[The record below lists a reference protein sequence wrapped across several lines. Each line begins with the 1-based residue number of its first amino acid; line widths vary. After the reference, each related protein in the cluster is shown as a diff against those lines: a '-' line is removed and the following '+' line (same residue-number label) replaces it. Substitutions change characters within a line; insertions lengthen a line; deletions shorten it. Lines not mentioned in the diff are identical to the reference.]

1 MRSNLY
7 LAQGPSDYV
16 DGAFRPLAGDA
27 ITTRDPAKP
36 ADVVWAGSPV
46 EAHAEEA
53 VAAARRALP
62 AWSALSLDARRAH
75 LERWREACVKHAPR
89 LAAAIAREIGK
100 VKWEAELE
108 AKIVAEKVTI
118 TLEDRVLARVAGF
131 EVAAGPGKTGV
142 CTFKPHGVMAVLGP
156 YNFPAHLPN
165 GHIVP
170 ALLLGNTV
178 VFKPSEKGASVGQLL
193 AELAHEAG
201 FPRGV
206 FNVVQGGG
214 AIASRLSTHPE
225 VDGVL
230 FTGSFPVGRR
240 ILEANL
246 DTPGRL
252 IALEMGGSNPAVVTA
267 KADLR
272 RAAIECVRAAFATT
286 GQRCTCTRRIIV
298 EESIADRFVPMVCKL
313 ASTLMIAAPDDGVP
327 AFMGPLVTAGARD
340 AVLGAQ
346 ARLARA
352 GRLLLEATPLSREG
366 FFLSPGA
373 VEVGRFE
380 RRADEEEIFGPFV
393 QFARAAD
400 LDDAIHQANA
410 TNFGLAASLFS
421 SDESEWLAFFHGVR
435 AGCLNR
441 NTGTA
446 GASSKLPFG
455 GLGRSGNHRPA
466 GAFAVDAVAYPVA
479 TMVETSD
486 PAIPQ
491 GMLVPDRMFADPSAG
506 SNRPVP

>member
-1 MRSNLY
+1 MLASSAY
-7 LAQGPSDYV
+7 LKHAPSDFI
-16 DGAFRPLAGDA
+16 DGAFRALSGDA
-27 ITTRDPAKP
+27 ITTRDPANP
-36 ADVVWAGSPV
+36 TNIVWQGSPV
-46 EAHAEEA
+46 AAHAEDA
-53 VAAARRALP
+53 VAAARCALP
-62 AWSALSLDARRAH
+62 AWSALSLDERRVF
-75 LERWREACVKHAPR
+75 LERWREACVKHAAR

-118 TLEDRVLARVAGF
+118 TLEDRVVARVAGF
-131 EVAAGPGKTGV
+131 EVAAGAGKTGI
-142 CTFKPHGVMAVLGP
+142 CSFKPHGVMAVLGP

-170 ALLLGNTV
+170 ALLLGNTI
-178 VFKPSEKGASVGQLL
+178 VFKPSEKGASVGQLM
-193 AELAHEAG
+193 AELADEAG
-201 FPRGV
+201 FPAGV

-214 AIASRLSTHPE
+214 AIASRLAVHPD

-272 RAAIECVRAAFATT
+272 RAAIECVRAGYATT

-298 EESIADRFVPMVCKL
+298 EESVADRFIPMFLKL
-313 ASTLMIAAPDDGVP
+313 ASNLMIAAADDGVP
-327 AFMGPLVTAGARD
+327 AFMGPLVTAEARD
-340 AVLGAQ
+340 AVIRAQ
-346 ARLARA
+346 HAIAQR
-352 GRLLLEATPLSREG
+352 GRLLLEASPLDRAG
-366 FFLSPGA
+366 YFLSPGA
-373 VEVGRFE
+373 VEVARFE
-380 RRADEEEIFGPFV
+380 RGADEQEIFGPFV
-393 QFARAAD
+393 QFARARD
-400 LDDAIHQANA
+400 LDDAVVQANA
-410 TNFGLAASLFS
+410 TSFGLAASLFS
-421 SDESEWLAFFHGVR
+421 DDESEWRRFFAESR
-435 AGCLNR
+435 AGCINW
-441 NTGTA
+441 NSGTA

-479 TMVETSD
+479 TMVDRAE
-486 PAIPQ
+486 PVVPQ
-491 GMLVPDRMFADPSAG
+491 GMLVDP
-506 SNRPVP
+506 RFFV

>member
-1 MRSNLY
+1 MLLSQAY
-7 LAQGPSDYV
+7 LGRAPSDYI
-16 DGAFRPLAGDA
+16 DGAFRPLSGDA
-27 ITTRDPAKP
+27 IATRDPARP
-36 ADVVWAGSPV
+36 SGVVWTGSPV
-46 EAHAEEA
+46 PSHAEEA

-62 AWSALSLDARRAH
+62 AWSARPFDDRRAH
-75 LERWREACVKHAPR
+75 LEKWRETCVRHAAR
-89 LAAAIAREIGK
+89 LSAAISREVGK
-100 VKWEAELE
+100 VRWEADLE
-108 AKIVAEKVTI
+108 AKIVAEKVAI

-131 EVAAGPGKTGV
+131 EVAAGAGKTGL
-142 CTFKPHGVMAVLGP
+142 CTFKPHGVMTVLGP

-178 VFKPSEKGASVGQLL
+178 VFKPSEKGASVGQLM

-201 FPRGV
+201 FPAGV

-214 AIASRLSTHPE
+214 AIASRLATHPE

-252 IALEMGGSNPAVVTA
+252 VALEMGGSNPAVVTA

-286 GQRCTCTRRIIV
+286 GQRCTCTRRIVV
-298 EESIADRFVPMVCKL
+298 EESVADRFVPMVLKL
-313 ASTLMIAAPDDGVP
+313 ASTLVIAAADDGVP
-327 AFMGPLVTAGARD
+327 AFMGPLVTGDARD
-340 AVLGAQ
+340 AVLRAQ
-346 ARLARA
+346 ARLAA
-352 GRLLLEATPLSREG
+352 QGRLLLEASPLDRDG

-373 VEVGRFE
+373 VEIARFE
-380 RRADEEEIFGPFV
+380 RRSDEEEIFGPFV
-393 QFARAAD
+393 QISRAAD
-400 LDDAIHQANA
+400 LDDAIVQANA
-410 TNFGLAASLFS
+410 TGFGLAASLFS
-421 SDESEWLAFFHGVR
+421 EDRAEWEAFFAGTR
-435 AGCLNR
+435 AGCINW
-441 NTGTA
+441 NAGTA

-479 TMVETSD
+479 TMVDASE
-486 PAIPQ
+486 PAAPQ
-491 GMLVPDRMFADPSAG
+491 GMLVDERIFG
-506 SNRPVP
+506 K

>member
-1 MRSNLY
+1 MRPLLASSAY
-7 LAQGPSDYV
+7 LKHSPSDFI
-16 DGAFRPLAGDA
+16 DGAFRALSGDG
-27 ITTRDPAKP
+27 IVTRDPANP
-36 ADVVWAGSPV
+36 TATVWQGTPV
-46 EAHAEEA
+46 PAHAEDA

-62 AWSALSLDARRAH
+62 AWSSLALAERRAH
-75 LERWREACVKHAPR
+75 LERWRETCVKHGAR
-89 LAAAIAREIGK
+89 LAAAISREVGK

-131 EVAAGPGKTGV
+131 EVAAGPGKTGI
-142 CTFKPHGVMAVLGP
+142 CSFRPHGVMSVLCP

-170 ALLLGNTV
+170 ALLAGNTV
-178 VFKPSEKGASVGQLL
+178 VLKPSEKAASVGQLL

-201 FPRGV
+201 FPAGV
-206 FNVVQGGG
+206 FQVVQGGG

-230 FTGSFPVGRR
+230 FTGSWPVGRR

-286 GQRCTCTRRIIV
+286 GQRCTCTRRIVV
-298 EESIADRFVPMVCKL
+298 EESVADRFIPMVLKL
-313 ASTLMIAAPDDGVP
+313 ASNLMIAAADDGVP
-327 AFMGPLVTAGARD
+327 AFMGPLVTDEARD
-340 AVLGAQ
+340 AVLRAQ
-346 ARLARA
+346 AAIASR
-352 GRLLLEATPLSREG
+352 GRLLLEASPLDRAG

-373 VEVGRFE
+373 VEVERFARSASE
-380 RRADEEEIFGPFV
+380 DEIFGPFV
-393 QFARAAD
+393 QFARARD
-400 LDDAIHQANA
+400 LDDAIAQANA

-421 SDESEWLAFFHGVR
+421 QDEAEWRHFFAHCR
-435 AGCLNR
+435 AGCVNW

-466 GAFAVDAVAYPVA
+466 GAFAVDACAYPVA
-479 TMVETSD
+479 TMVDTAD
-486 PAIPQ
+486 LAIPQ
-491 GMLVPDRMFADPSAG
+491 GMLVDERFFA
-506 SNRPVP
+506 

>member
-1 MRSNLY
+1 MLASSAY
-7 LAQGPSDYV
+7 LEQAPADFVGGV
-16 DGAFRPLAGDA
+16 FRPLRGDG
-27 ITTRDPAKP
+27 IVTRDPANP
-36 ADVVWAGSPV
+36 AVTVWQGTPV
-46 EAHAEEA
+46 AEHAEEA
-53 VAAARRALP
+53 VSAARRALP
-62 AWSALSLDARRAH
+62 AWSALPLAERRVH
-75 LERWREACVKHAPR
+75 LERWREVCMRHAGR

-100 VKWEAELE
+100 VRWEAELE

-131 EVAAGPGKTGV
+131 EVAAGAGKTGI
-142 CTFKPHGVMAVLGP
+142 CTFRPHGVMAVLGP

-178 VFKPSEKGASVGQLL
+178 VFKPSEKGASVGQLM
-193 AELAHEAG
+193 AELAREAG
-201 FPRGV
+201 FPAGV

-214 AIASRLSTHPE
+214 AIASRLAVHPE

-252 IALEMGGSNPAVVTA
+252 VALEMGGSNPAVVTA

-286 GQRCTCTRRIIV
+286 GQRCTCTRRIVV
-298 EESIADRFVPMVCKL
+298 EEAVADRFIPMVLKL
-313 ASTLMIAAPDDGVP
+313 ASNLVIAAADDGVP
-327 AFMGPLVTAGARD
+327 AFMGPLVTADARD
-340 AVLGAQ
+340 AVLRAQ
-346 ARLARA
+346 SAIAA
-352 GRLLLEATPLSREG
+352 KGRLLLEASPLDRAG
-366 FFLSPGA
+366 YFLSPGA
-373 VEVGRFE
+373 VEVARFE
-380 RRADEEEIFGPFV
+380 REAAEAEIFGPFV
-393 QFARAAD
+393 QFARARD
-400 LDDAIHQANA
+400 LDDAIAQANA
-410 TNFGLAASLFS
+410 TSFGLAASLFS
-421 SDESEWLAFFHGVR
+421 ADEVEWRTFFAGVR
-435 AGCLNR
+435 AGCVNW

-479 TMVETSD
+479 TMVDQAEL
-486 PAIPQ
+486 AIPQ
-491 GMLVPDRMFADPSAG
+491 GMRVDERLFA
-506 SNRPVP
+506 

>member
-1 MRSNLY
+1 MRPLLASSAY
-7 LAQGPSDYV
+7 LKHSPSDFI
-16 DGAFRPLAGDA
+16 DGASGDG
-27 ITTRDPAKP
+27 IVTRDPANP
-36 ADVVWAGSPV
+36 TATVWQGTPV
-46 EAHAEEA
+46 PAHAEDA

-62 AWSALSLDARRAH
+62 AWSSLAFADRRAH
-75 LERWREACVKHAPR
+75 LERWRETCVQHAAR
-89 LAAAIAREIGK
+89 LAAAISREVGK

-131 EVAAGPGKTGV
+131 EVAAGPGKTGI
-142 CTFKPHGVMAVLGP
+142 CGFRPHGVMAVLGP

-178 VFKPSEKGASVGQLL
+178 VFKPSEKGASVGQLM
-193 AELAHEAG
+193 AELAQEAG
-201 FPRGV
+201 FPAGV
-206 FNVVQGGG
+206 FNVVQGGA
-214 AIASRLSTHPE
+214 AIASRLAVHPG

-267 KADLR
+267 HADLR
-272 RAAIECVRAAFATT
+272 RAAIECVRAGFATT

-298 EESIADRFVPMVCKL
+298 EDSIADRFIPMVLKL
-313 ASTLMIAAPDDGVP
+313 ASNLVIAAADDGVP
-327 AFMGPLVTAGARD
+327 AFMGPLVTAEARD
-340 AVLGAQ
+340 AVLRAQ
-346 ARLARA
+346 SSIAAR
-352 GRLLLEATPLSREG
+352 GRLLLEASPLDRAG
-366 FFLSPGA
+366 YFLSPGV
-373 VEVGRFE
+373 VEIPRFE
-380 RRADEEEIFGPFV
+380 RSAAEDEIFGPFV
-393 QFARAAD
+393 QIARARD
-400 LDDAIHQANA
+400 IGDAIEQANA

-421 SDESEWLAFFHGVR
+421 HAEAEWRRFAFECR
-435 AGCLNR
+435 AGCINW

-466 GAFAVDAVAYPVA
+466 GAFAVDACAYPVA
-479 TMVETSD
+479 TMVDTAD
-486 PAIPQ
+486 VAAPQ
-491 GMLVPDRMFADPSAG
+491 GMLVDERVFASGGRRA
-506 SNRPVP
+506 

>member
-1 MRSNLY
+1 MLASNAY
-7 LAQGPSDYV
+7 LEHAPSDYV
-16 DGAFRPLAGDA
+16 AGAFRALSGDG
-27 ITTRDPAKP
+27 ILTRDPASP
-36 ADVVWAGSPV
+36 DRVVWSGTPV
-46 EAHAEEA
+46 AAHAEEA
-53 VAAARRALP
+53 VEAARRALP
-62 AWSALSLDARRAH
+62 AWSAMPHAERRAH
-75 LERWREACVKHAPR
+75 LERWREACVRHAAR
-89 LAAAIAREIGK
+89 LASAISREVGK
-100 VKWEAELE
+100 VRWEAELE

-131 EVAAGPGKTGV
+131 EVAAGAGKTGI
-142 CTFKPHGVMAVLGP
+142 CTFRPHGVMAVLGP

-193 AELAHEAG
+193 AEIAHEAG
-201 FPRGV
+201 FPAGV

-214 AIASRLSTHPE
+214 AIASRLAAHPG

-246 DTPGRL
+246 DTPGR
-252 IALEMGGSNPAVVTA
+252 IVALEMGGSNPAVVTA

-298 EESIADRFVPMVCKL
+298 EESVADRFIPSVLKL
-313 ASTLMIAAPDDGVP
+313 ASNLVIAAADDGVP
-327 AFMGPLVTAGARD
+327 AFMGPLVTSEARD
-340 AVLGAQ
+340 AVLAAQ
-346 ARLARA
+346 TGLAAR
-352 GRLLLEATPLSREG
+352 GRLLLEASPLDRAG
-366 FFLSPGA
+366 YFLSPGA
-373 VEVGRFE
+373 VEVERFE
-380 RRADEEEIFGPFV
+380 RVPHEEEIFGPCV
-393 QFARAAD
+393 QFARARS
-400 LDDAIHQANA
+400 LEDAIAQANA

-421 SDESEWLAFFHGVR
+421 DDEAEWRAFFAGCR
-435 AGCLNR
+435 AGCINW

-455 GLGRSGNHRPA
+455 GVGRSGNHRPA
-466 GAFAVDAVAYPVA
+466 GAFAVDACAYPVA
-479 TMVETSD
+479 TMVDTAELV
-486 PAIPQ
+486 IPQ
-491 GMLVPDRMFADPSAG
+491 GMRVEDRMFG
-506 SNRPVP
+506 SG

>member
-1 MRSNLY
+1 MLLSNGY
-7 LAQGPSDYV
+7 LAQAPSDYI
-16 DGAFRPLAGDA
+16 DGAFRPLSGDG
-27 ITTRDPAKP
+27 IVTRDPARP
-36 ADVVWAGSPV
+36 SGVVWAGSPV
-46 EAHAEEA
+46 AAHAEEA
-53 VAAARRALP
+53 VGAARRAFP
-62 AWSALSLDARRAH
+62 AWAALSLEARRAY
-75 LERWREACVKHAPR
+75 LERWRETCVKHAGR
-89 LAAAIAREIGK
+89 LAAAISREIGK

-118 TLEDRVLARVAGF
+118 TLEERVLARVAGF
-131 EVAAGPGKTGV
+131 EVAAGAGKTGV
-142 CTFKPHGVMAVLGP
+142 CTFRPHGVMTVLGP

-170 ALLLGNTV
+170 ALLAGNTI

-201 FPRGV
+201 FPAGV

-214 AIASRLSTHPE
+214 AIAARLATHPE

-286 GQRCTCTRRIIV
+286 GQRCTCTRRIVV
-298 EESIADRFVPMVCKL
+298 EDSVADRFVPMVLRL
-313 ASTLMIAAPDDGVP
+313 ASTLVVAAADDGVP
-327 AFMGPLVTAGARD
+327 AFMGPLVTNEARD
-340 AVLGAQ
+340 AVLRAQ
-346 ARLARA
+346 ARLASE
-352 GRLLLEATPLSREG
+352 GRLLLEASPLDRAG

-373 VEVGRFE
+373 VEVERFE
-380 RRADEEEIFGPFV
+380 RRSDEEEIFGPFV
-393 QFARAAD
+393 QISRARD
-400 LDDAIHQANA
+400 LADAIAQANA
-410 TNFGLAASLFS
+410 TNFGLAASVFTE
-421 SDESEWLAFFHGVR
+421 DRSEWEAFFAGVR
-435 AGCLNR
+435 AGCLNW
-441 NTGTA
+441 NAGTA

-466 GAFAVDAVAYPVA
+466 GAFAVDSVAYPVA
-479 TMVETSD
+479 TMVDAAE
-486 PAIPQ
+486 PVIPQ
-491 GMLVPDRMFADPSAG
+491 GMLVDERTIGAVA
-506 SNRPVP
+506 

>member
-1 MRSNLY
+1 MRASAAY
-7 LAQGPSDYV
+7 LGREPSDYIG
-16 DGAFRPLAGDA
+16 GAFRALSGDG
-27 ITTRDPAKP
+27 ITTRDPADP
-36 ADVVWAGSPV
+36 ASVVWQGTPV
-46 EAHAEEA
+46 AAHAEEA
-53 VAAARRALP
+53 VEAARRALP
-62 AWSALSLDARRAH
+62 AWSALPLAERRAA
-75 LERWREACVKHAPR
+75 LERWRDTCVKHAAR
-89 LAAAIAREIGK
+89 LAAAISREVGK

-131 EVAAGPGKTGV
+131 EVAAGAGKTGI

-201 FPRGV
+201 FPAGV

-214 AIASRLSTHPE
+214 AIASRLATHPG

-246 DTPGRL
+246 DAPGRL

-272 RAAIECVRAAFATT
+272 RAAIECARAAFATT
-286 GQRCTCTRRIIV
+286 GQRCTCTRRVIV
-298 EESIADRFVPMVCKL
+298 EESVADRFIPAMLKL
-313 ASTLMIAAPDDGVP
+313 ASNLVIAAADDGVP
-327 AFMGPLVTAGARD
+327 AFMGPLVTGEARD
-340 AVLGAQ
+340 GVLRAQ
-346 ARLARA
+346 SSIASR
-352 GRLLLEATPLSREG
+352 GRLLLEASPLDRAG
-366 FFLSPGA
+366 YFLSPGA
-373 VEVGRFE
+373 VEVERFE
-380 RRADEEEIFGPFV
+380 RAAVEDEIFGPFV
-393 QFARAAD
+393 QFARARN
-400 LDDAIHQANA
+400 LEDAIEQANA
-410 TNFGLAASLFS
+410 THFGLAASLFS
-421 SDESEWLAFFHGVR
+421 QDEAEWRGFFGSCR
-435 AGCLNR
+435 AGCLNW

-466 GAFAVDAVAYPVA
+466 GAFAVDACAYPVA
-479 TMVETSD
+479 TMVDTAD
-486 PAIPQ
+486 LAIPQ
-491 GMLVPDRMFADPSAG
+491 GMRIDERIFA
-506 SNRPVP
+506 

>member
-1 MRSNLY
+1 MRSNVY
-7 LAQGPSDYV
+7 LAHGPSDYV
-16 DGAFRPLAGDA
+16 DGAFRPLMGDA
-27 ITTRDPAKP
+27 IATRDPAKP
-36 ADVVWAGSPV
+36 SDVVWAGSPV

-62 AWSALSLDARRAH
+62 SWSALSLDARRAH
-75 LERWREACVKHAPR
+75 LERWRETCVKHASR
-89 LAAAIAREIGK
+89 LAAAISREIGK

-131 EVAAGPGKTGV
+131 EVAAGAGKTGI
-142 CTFKPHGVMAVLGP
+142 CTFKPHGVVSVLGP

-201 FPRGV
+201 FPAGV

-214 AIASRLSTHPE
+214 AIASRLATHPE

-272 RAAIECVRAAFATT
+272 RATIECVRAAFATT

-298 EESIADRFVPMVCKL
+298 EDSIADRFIPMVCKL
-313 ASTLMIAAPDDGVP
+313 ASTLVVAAADDGVP
-327 AFMGPLVTAGARD
+327 AFMGPLVTSGARE
-340 AVLGAQ
+340 AVLHAQ
-346 ARLARA
+346 ARLSRA
-352 GRLLLEATPLSREG
+352 GRLLLEATPLSRDG

-373 VEVGRFE
+373 VEVERFE
-380 RRADEEEIFGPFV
+380 RRSDEEEIFGPFV
-393 QFARAAD
+393 QFARAKN
-400 LDDAIHQANA
+400 LDDAIRQANA

-421 SDESEWLAFFHGVR
+421 NDDSEWMTFFQNVR

-479 TMVETSD
+479 TMVESAD

-491 GMLVPDRMFADPSAG
+491 GMLVPDRMFADPTAG
-506 SNRPVP
+506 SFKPSP

>member
-1 MRSNLY
+1 LKHS
-7 LAQGPSDYV
+7 PSDFI
-16 DGAFRPLAGDA
+16 DGAFRALSGDG
-27 ITTRDPAKP
+27 IVTRDPANP
-36 ADVVWAGSPV
+36 ASTVWQGTPV
-46 EAHAEEA
+46 PGHAEEA

-62 AWSALSLDARRAH
+62 AWSALSLAERRAH
-75 LERWREACVKHAPR
+75 LERWRETCVKHAAR
-89 LAAAIAREIGK
+89 LAAAISREVGK

-131 EVAAGPGKTGV
+131 EVAAGPGKTGI
-142 CTFKPHGVMAVLGP
+142 CSFRPHGVMSVLGP

-170 ALLLGNTV
+170 ALLLGNTI
-178 VFKPSEKGASVGQLL
+178 VFKPSEKGASVGQLM

-201 FPRGV
+201 FPAGV

-214 AIASRLSTHPE
+214 AIASRLATHPG

-252 IALEMGGSNPAVVTA
+252 VALEMGGSNPAVVTA

-272 RAAIECVRAAFATT
+272 RAAIECARAAFATT

-298 EESIADRFVPMVCKL
+298 EDSVADRFIPAVLRL
-313 ASTLMIAAPDDGVP
+313 ASNLVIAAADDGVP
-327 AFMGPLVTAGARD
+327 AFMGPLVTAEARD
-340 AVLGAQ
+340 GVLRAQ
-346 ARLARA
+346 AALAAR
-352 GRLLLEATPLSREG
+352 GRLLLEASPLDRAG

-373 VEVGRFE
+373 VEVDRFE
-380 RRADEEEIFGPFV
+380 RVPNEDEIFGPFV
-393 QFARAAD
+393 QFARARG
-400 LDDAIHQANA
+400 LDDAIAQANA
-410 TNFGLAASLFS
+410 THFGLAASLFS
-421 SDESEWLAFFHGVR
+421 QDESEWRSFFAGCR
-435 AGCLNR
+435 AGCLNW

-466 GAFAVDAVAYPVA
+466 GAFAVDACAYPVA
-479 TMVETSD
+479 TMVDTAEL
-486 PAIPQ
+486 AIPQ
-491 GMLVPDRMFADPSAG
+491 GMRVDE
-506 SNRPVP
+506 RPLIGG

>member
-1 MRSNLY
+1 MLASSAY
-7 LAQGPSDYV
+7 LHQPPSDFV
-16 DGAFRPLAGDA
+16 DGSFRPLAGDA
-27 ITTRDPAKP
+27 VTTRDPARP
-36 ADVVWAGSPV
+36 SSVVWQGTPV
-46 EAHAEEA
+46 AAHAEEA

-62 AWSALSLDARRAH
+62 AWSARPLAERRAQ
-75 LERWREACVKHAPR
+75 LERWRETCVRHAGR
-89 LAAAIAREIGK
+89 LAAAIAREVGK
-100 VKWEAELE
+100 VRWEAELE
-108 AKIVAEKVTI
+108 AKIVADKVTI

-131 EVAAGPGKTGV
+131 EVAAGTGKTGI
-142 CTFKPHGVMAVLGP
+142 CTFRPHGVMAVLGP

-193 AELAHEAG
+193 AELALEAG
-201 FPRGV
+201 FPAGV

-214 AIASRLSTHPE
+214 AIASRLATHPE

-286 GQRCTCTRRIIV
+286 GQRCTCTRRVIV
-298 EESIADRFVPMVCKL
+298 DESVADRFVPMLLKL
-313 ASTLMIAAPDDGVP
+313 ASNLVIAAADDGVP
-327 AFMGPLVTAGARD
+327 AFMGPLVTGEARD
-340 AVLGAQ
+340 AVLRAQ
-346 ARLARA
+346 SAIAAR
-352 GRLLLEATPLSREG
+352 GRLLLEASPFDREG

-373 VEVGRFE
+373 VEVPRFE
-380 RRADEEEIFGPFV
+380 RSDREDEIFGPFIQV
-393 QFARAAD
+393 ARARE
-400 LDDAIHQANA
+400 LGDAIEQANA
-410 TNFGLAASLFS
+410 THFGLAASLFS
-421 SDESEWLAFFHGVR
+421 NHEGEWRRFLAECR
-435 AGCLNR
+435 AGCVNW

-466 GAFAVDAVAYPVA
+466 GAFAVDACAYPVA
-479 TMVETSD
+479 TMVDTAEL
-486 PAIPQ
+486 AIPQ
-491 GMLVPDRMFADPSAG
+491 GMLVDERLFA
-506 SNRPVP
+506 

>member
-1 MRSNLY
+1 MLLSNAY
-7 LAQGPSDYV
+7 LAQAPCDLV
-16 DGAFRPLAGDA
+16 DGAFRPLSGDA
-27 ITTRDPAKP
+27 ITTRDPANP
-36 ADVVWAGSPV
+36 AGVVWAGSPV
-46 EAHAEEA
+46 ASHAEDA

-62 AWSALSLDARRAH
+62 AWAALPLDARRAQ
-75 LERWREACVKHAPR
+75 LERWREACVRHAAR
-89 LAAAIAREIGK
+89 LSAAISREIGK
-100 VKWEAELE
+100 VRWEADLE

-118 TLEDRVLARVAGF
+118 TLEERVLARIAGF
-131 EVAAGPGKTGV
+131 EVAAGAGKTGI
-142 CTFKPHGVMAVLGP
+142 CTFRPHGVMAVLGP
-156 YNFPAHLPN
+156 FNFPAHLPN

-170 ALLLGNTV
+170 ALLAGNTV
-178 VFKPSEKGASVGQLL
+178 VLKPSEKAASVGQLL

-201 FPRGV
+201 FPAGV

-214 AIASRLSTHPE
+214 ATASRLATHPE

-286 GQRCTCTRRIIV
+286 GQRCTCARRIIV
-298 EESIADRFVPMVCKL
+298 DDSVADRFVPMVLRL
-313 ASTLMIAAPDDGVP
+313 ASTLVIAAADDGVP
-327 AFMGPLVTAGARD
+327 AFMGPLVTAEARD
-340 AVLGAQ
+340 AVLRAQ
-346 ARLARA
+346 ARLASA
-352 GRLLLEATPLSREG
+352 GRLLLEASPLDRAG

-380 RRADEEEIFGPFV
+380 RRPDEEEIFGPFV
-393 QFARAAD
+393 QISRSRD
-400 LDDAIHQANA
+400 LADAIAQANA
-410 TNFGLAASLFS
+410 TNFGLAASVFTE
-421 SDESEWLAFFHGVR
+421 DRSEWEAFFAGVR
-435 AGCLNR
+435 AGCLNW
-441 NTGTA
+441 NAGTA

-466 GAFAVDAVAYPVA
+466 GAFAVDSVAYPVA
-479 TMVETSD
+479 TMIDAAE

-491 GMLVPDRMFADPSAG
+491 GMLVSERTLGASA
-506 SNRPVP
+506 

>member
-1 MRSNLY
+1 MLASSAY
-7 LAQGPSDYV
+7 LKQSPSDFV
-16 DGAFRPLAGDA
+16 DGAFRTLSGDG
-27 ITTRDPAKP
+27 IVTRDPANP
-36 ADVVWAGSPV
+36 ATIVWQGTPV
-46 EAHAEEA
+46 PGHAEEA

-62 AWSALSLDARRAH
+62 AWSALSLAERRAH
-75 LERWREACVKHAPR
+75 LERWRETCVKHAAR
-89 LAAAIAREIGK
+89 LAAAISREVGK
-100 VKWEAELE
+100 VRWEAELE
-108 AKIVAEKVTI
+108 ARIVAEKVTI

-131 EVAAGPGKTGV
+131 EVAAGAGKTGI
-142 CTFKPHGVMAVLGP
+142 CTFRPHGVMSVLGP

-201 FPRGV
+201 FPAGV
-206 FNVVQGGG
+206 LNVVQGGA
-214 AIASRLSTHPE
+214 AIASRLATHPE

-286 GQRCTCTRRIIV
+286 GQRCTCTRRIVV
-298 EESIADRFVPMVCKL
+298 EDSVADRFIPMVLKL
-313 ASTLMIAAPDDGVP
+313 ASNLMIAAADDGVP
-327 AFMGPLVTAGARD
+327 AFMGPLVTGEARD
-340 AVLGAQ
+340 AVLRAQ
-346 ARLARA
+346 AAIASR
-352 GRLLLEATPLSREG
+352 GRLLLEASPLDRAG

-373 VEVGRFE
+373 VEVGRFVRSASE
-380 RRADEEEIFGPFV
+380 AEIFGPFV
-393 QFARAAD
+393 QFARARG
-400 LDDAIHQANA
+400 LDDAIEQANA
-410 TNFGLAASLFS
+410 TSFGLAASLFS
-421 SDESEWLAFFHGVR
+421 QDEAEWRHFFAHCR
-435 AGCLNR
+435 AGCVNW

-466 GAFAVDAVAYPVA
+466 GAFAVDACAYPVA
-479 TMVETSD
+479 TMVDTAD
-486 PAIPQ
+486 LAIPQ
-491 GMLVPDRMFADPSAG
+491 GMLVDERLFA
-506 SNRPVP
+506 

>member
-1 MRSNLY
+1 MLASSAY
-7 LAQGPSDYV
+7 LKHAPSDFI
-16 DGAFRPLAGDA
+16 DGAFRALSGDA
-27 ITTRDPAKP
+27 ITTRDPANP
-36 ADVVWAGSPV
+36 TNIVWQGSPV
-46 EAHAEEA
+46 AAHAEDA

-62 AWSALSLDARRAH
+62 AWSALSLDERRVF
-75 LERWREACVKHAPR
+75 LERWRETCVKHAAR

-118 TLEDRVLARVAGF
+118 TLEDRVVARVAGF
-131 EVAAGPGKTGV
+131 EVAAGAGKTGI
-142 CTFKPHGVMAVLGP
+142 CSFKPHGVMAVLGP

-170 ALLLGNTV
+170 ALLLGNTI
-178 VFKPSEKGASVGQLL
+178 VFKPSEKGASVGQLM
-193 AELAHEAG
+193 AELADEAG
-201 FPRGV
+201 FPAGV

-214 AIASRLSTHPE
+214 AIASRLAVHPE

-252 IALEMGGSNPAVVTA
+252 IALEMGGSNPAIVTA

-272 RAAIECVRAAFATT
+272 RAAIECVRAGYATT

-298 EESIADRFVPMVCKL
+298 EESVADRFIPMFLKL
-313 ASTLMIAAPDDGVP
+313 ASNLMIAAADDGVP
-327 AFMGPLVTAGARD
+327 AFMGPLVTAEARD
-340 AVLGAQ
+340 AVIRAQ
-346 ARLARA
+346 HAIAQR
-352 GRLLLEATPLSREG
+352 GRLLLEASPLDRAG
-366 FFLSPGA
+366 YFLSPGA
-373 VEVGRFE
+373 VEVARFE
-380 RRADEEEIFGPFV
+380 RGADEQEIFGPFV
-393 QFARAAD
+393 QFARARD
-400 LDDAIHQANA
+400 LDDAIAQANA
-410 TNFGLAASLFS
+410 TSFGLAASLFS
-421 SDESEWLAFFHGVR
+421 DDESEWRRFFAESR
-435 AGCLNR
+435 AGCINW
-441 NTGTA
+441 NSGTA

-479 TMVETSD
+479 TMVDRAE
-486 PAIPQ
+486 PVVPQ
-491 GMLVPDRMFADPSAG
+491 GMLVDP
-506 SNRPVP
+506 RFFV

>member
-1 MRSNLY
+1 MLASSAY
-7 LAQGPSDYV
+7 LQHVPGDFI
-16 DGAFRPLAGDA
+16 DGAFRPLSGEE
-27 ITTRDPAKP
+27 ITTRDPAQP
-36 ADVVWAGSPV
+36 SRVVWQGSPV
-46 EAHAEEA
+46 PAHAEDA

-62 AWSALSLDARRAH
+62 AWSGLPLDDRRAH
-75 LERWREACVKHAPR
+75 LERWRETCVRNAAR

-100 VKWEAELE
+100 VRWEAELE

-131 EVAAGPGKTGV
+131 EVAAGAGKTGI
-142 CTFKPHGVMAVLGP
+142 CRFKPHGVMAVLGP

-170 ALLLGNTV
+170 ALLLGNTI

-193 AELAHEAG
+193 AELALEAG
-201 FPRGV
+201 FPAGV

-214 AIASRLSTHPE
+214 AIASRLASHPG

-240 ILEANL
+240 ILERNL

-298 EESIADRFVPMVCKL
+298 EEGVADRFIPMVLRL
-313 ASTLMIAAPDDGVP
+313 ASNLVIAAADDGVP
-327 AFMGPLVTAGARD
+327 AFMGPLVTAEARD
-340 AVLGAQ
+340 SVLRAQ
-346 ARLARA
+346 AAIAAR
-352 GRLLLEATPLSREG
+352 GRLLLEASPLDRDG
-366 FFLSPGA
+366 YFLSPGA
-373 VEVGRFE
+373 VEVPAFAQGRGDE
-380 RRADEEEIFGPFV
+380 GGHEEEIFGPFV
-393 QFARAAD
+393 QFARARD
-400 LDDAIHQANA
+400 LDDAIVQANA
-410 TNFGLAASLFS
+410 TQFGLAASLFS
-421 SDESEWLAFFHGVR
+421 SDPSEWSRFFAECR
-435 AGCLNR
+435 AGCINW

-466 GAFAVDAVAYPVA
+466 GAFAVDACAYPVA
-479 TMVETSD
+479 SMVDTAEL
-486 PAIPQ
+486 AIPQ
-491 GMLVPDRMFADPSAG
+491 GMLVDERLFT
-506 SNRPVP
+506 

>member
-1 MRSNLY
+1 MLASSSY
-7 LAQGPSDYV
+7 LREPPSDLV
-16 DGAFRPLAGDA
+16 DGVFRRLEGDG
-27 ITTRDPAKP
+27 ITTRDPARP
-36 ADVVWAGSPV
+36 STVVWCGTPV
-46 EAHAEEA
+46 AAHAEEA

-62 AWSALSLDARRAH
+62 GWSALEPGVRRAH
-75 LERWREACVKHAPR
+75 LERWRETCVAHAPR

-100 VKWEAELE
+100 VGWEAELE
-108 AKIVAEKVTI
+108 AKIVADKVTI
-118 TLEDRVLARVAGF
+118 TLEDRVLGRVAGF
-131 EVAAGPGKTGV
+131 EVAAGPGKTGI
-142 CTFKPHGVMAVLGP
+142 CTFRPHGVMAVLGP

-165 GHIVP
+165 GHFVP

-193 AELAHEAG
+193 AELAQEAG

-206 FNVVQGGG
+206 FNVVQGGP
-214 AIASRLSTHPE
+214 AISARLATHPE

-246 DTPGRL
+246 DSPGRL

-298 EESIADRFVPMVCKL
+298 EDAVADRFIPMVLKL
-313 ASTLMIAAPDDGVP
+313 ASNLVIAAADDAVP
-327 AFMGPLVTAGARD
+327 AFMGPLVTGEARD
-340 AVLGAQ
+340 AVLHAQ
-346 ARLARA
+346 ATLARS
-352 GRLLLEATPLSREG
+352 GRVLLEAVPLDREG

-373 VEVGRFE
+373 VEVERFSRSDGE
-380 RRADEEEIFGPFV
+380 QEIFGPFV
-393 QFARAAD
+393 QFARARD
-400 LDDAIHQANA
+400 LDDAIEQANA

-421 SDESEWLAFFHGVR
+421 TDEGEWRRFLAGCR
-435 AGCLNR
+435 AGCVNW

-466 GAFAVDAVAYPVA
+466 GAFAVDACAYPVA
-479 TMVETSD
+479 TMIDTAD
-486 PAIPQ
+486 PAIPK
-491 GMLVPDRMFADPSAG
+491 GMHLDDRWFT
-506 SNRPVP
+506 